1 VVTCGRKEKRQY
13 KIARAL
19 NLGKRKKEKSN
30 ARTKSLPD
38 LKDNSPDRA
47 VRSLLTEVKD
57 ESARVSTL
65 FLICLSATLMA
76 SRTEALSS
84 SARVMIMLYRDE
96 KTNSALLYPARAS
109 ESN

>member
-1 VVTCGRKEKRQY
+1 MVTCGRKEKRQY

-19 NLGKRKKEKSN
+19 NLGRRKKEKSN

-76 SRTEALSS
+76 QEPKHCLL
-84 SARVMIMLYRDE
+84 ARVMIMLYRDE